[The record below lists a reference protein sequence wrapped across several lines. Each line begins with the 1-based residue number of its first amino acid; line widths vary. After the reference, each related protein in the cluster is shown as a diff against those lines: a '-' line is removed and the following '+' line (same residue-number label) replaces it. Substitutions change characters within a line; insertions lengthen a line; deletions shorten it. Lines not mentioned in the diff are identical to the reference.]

1 MNVADEK
8 RSKPGKVAKFSF
20 NDLCGQPL
28 GAADYIFLAETFD
41 CIFIE
46 NIPKLTMRDLNE
58 VFLFLQIIAI
68 LEYYLRSSLH
78 FY

>member
-1 MNVADEK
+1 MNVADKK

-58 VFLFLQIIAI
+58 VILFLQKVAI
-68 LEYYLRSSLH
+68 LE
-78 FY
+78 